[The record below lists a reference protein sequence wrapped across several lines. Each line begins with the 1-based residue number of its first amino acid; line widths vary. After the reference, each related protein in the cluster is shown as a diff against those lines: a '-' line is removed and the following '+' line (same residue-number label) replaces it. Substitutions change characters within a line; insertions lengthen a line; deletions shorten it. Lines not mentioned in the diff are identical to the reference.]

1 MKRIK
6 PLGLMLV
13 LSICLTGN
21 IFATGPVVTGT
32 VGVVPGLLSFVVEQV
47 LSAFG
52 SDSCPL
58 RICQNCRPNNE
69 ADGDGNGNCRPRDD

>member
-6 PLGLMLV
+6 SLGLMLL

-32 VGVVPGLLSFVVEQV
+32 VGIAPGLLSFVVKQV
-47 LSAFG
+47 LSVFG
-52 SDSCPL
+52 SEHCPL

-69 ADGDGNGNCRPRDD
+69 ADDDGNGDCRPRDN

>member
-6 PLGLMLV
+6 PIGLMLV
-13 LSICLTGN
+13 LSICLAGN

-32 VGVVPGLLSFVVEQV
+32 AGVAPGFLSFVVEQV
-47 LSAFG
+47 LSVLA

-69 ADGDGNGNCRPRDD
+69 DDDNGNGNCRPRDD

>member
-32 VGVVPGLLSFVVEQV
+32 VGIVPGLLSYVVEQV
-47 LSAFG
+47 LSVFE
-52 SDSCPL
+52 SEDCPL

-69 ADGDGNGNCRPRDD
+69 AVDGGNGDCRPKDN

>member
-6 PLGLMLV
+6 SLALTLV
-13 LSICLTGN
+13 LSISLTGS

-32 VGVVPGLLSFVVEQV
+32 AGIAPGLLSFVVEQV
-47 LSAFG
+47 LSLFESG
-52 SDSCPL
+52 DCPL